1 MNRIKHVNNNMVVAA
16 EETIKRSKEYNTFSS
31 GKSKLEFLMMQIST
45 FFCSYKNMLSKS
57 LIKVESC
64 FIIL

>member
-31 GKSKLEFLMMQIST
+31 GKSKL
-45 FFCSYKNMLSKS
+45 
-57 LIKVESC
+57 
-64 FIIL
+64 